1 MKKIMYVITVV
12 CVILIALFLAAGCK
26 GKIIERITEGAIESA
41 IEAQSDGEVDI
52 DVSEGG
58 ISIKTDEGEVTI
70 GEGTDLPDGFPS
82 IIPVYPD
89 MTIQTA
95 WKSTEDDKDNFYIS
109 ALSDD
114 SGEKIFNWYKD
125 KMSGWEIES
134 EFTQDSGE
142 DGITMSINGNNGTYM
157 LSILIFEDEGSSTI
171 VENVGTK

>member
-1 MKKIMYVITVV
+1 M
-12 CVILIALFLAAGCK
+12 
-26 GKIIERITEGAIESA
+26 
-41 IEAQSDGEVDI
+41 
-52 DVSEGG
+52 
-58 ISIKTDEGEVTI
+58 SIKTDEGEMTI
-70 GEGTDLPDGFPS
+70 GEGTDLPDGFPDV
-82 IIPVYPD
+82 IPVYPD

-95 WKSTEDDKDNFYIS
+95 WKSTEDDKDNFSIS

>member
-26 GKIIERITEGAIESA
+26 GEIIERITEGAIESA

-52 DVSEGG
+52 DISESEM
-58 ISIKTDEGEVTI
+58 SIKTDEGEMTI
-70 GEGTDLPDGFPS
+70 GEGTDLPDGFPDV
-82 IIPVYPD
+82 IPVYPD

-95 WKSTEDDKDNFYIS
+95 WKSTEDDKDNFSIS
-109 ALSDD
+109 AFSED